1 MIYPDDFVNK
11 VICGDCIE
19 IIKEIP
25 DNSVDSIVTD
35 PPAGIA
41 FMGSDWDDFTSI
53 KKTKSQAISWMNAG
67 VKFSSKGLFEF
78 QEFIYQVFSEVIR
91 VLKPGG
97 HILVWALPRT
107 SHHTAMGIE
116 RAGFE
121 VRDKIYFVF
130 GTGFPKS
137 YNIGKAINQSQ
148 DNSESSQWEGWG
160 TSLKPAVEEWILARK
175 PLSEKS
181 ITENVL
187 RWGTG
192 GLNIDACRI
201 PLEDGENLAIER
213 KGDKKL
219 DTNNQGW
226 GFKAVSRGNEGRF
239 PAHLILD
246 GSEEVEE
253 LFPMTKSGQLK
264 KGHKR
269 GNTSLYYSKGGGV
282 IYRDYGG
289 DYGSAS
295 RFFKHCPITEE
306 DLKYSRIIYGSK
318 ANRKEKGDGNNHPT
332 VKSLS
337 LMRYLCRLI
346 TPPGGIVLDP
356 FAGSGTTLI
365 AACQEG
371 FNFIGIEKEPKYCRI
386 AEERL
391 KNLIQE

>member
-1 MIYPDDFVNK
+1 M
-11 VICGDCIE
+11 
-19 IIKEIP
+19 
-25 DNSVDSIVTD
+25 TD

-41 FMGSDWDDFTSI
+41 FMGSNWDSFTSI
-53 KKTKSQAISWMNAG
+53 KKPKE
-67 VKFSSKGLFEF
+67 GLFEF
-78 QEFIYQVFSEVIR
+78 QEFIYQVFSDAIR
-91 VLKPGG
+91 VLRPGG
-97 HILVWALPRT
+97 HVLVWAIPRT
-107 SHHTAMGIE
+107 SHHAAMGIE
-116 RAGFE
+116 KAGFE
-121 VRDKIYFVF
+121 IRDKIYFVF

-137 YNIGKAINQSQ
+137 YNIGKAVDKLQGNLRT
-148 DNSESSQWEGWG
+148 SQWEGWG

-201 PLEDGENLAIER
+201 PLQDGEDLAVNRE
-213 KGDKKL
+213 GDKKL

-239 PAHLILD
+239 PANLILD

-269 GNTSLYYSKGGGV
+269 GNTSVNYTTGGGV

-337 LMRYLCRLI
+337 LMKYLCRLI
-346 TPPGGIVLDP
+346 TPPNGIVLDM

-365 AACQEG
+365 AAKQEG
-371 FNFIGIEKEPKYCRI
+371 FNFIGIEKELEYCKI
-386 AEERL
+386 IEKRL
-391 KNLIQE
+391 SIV